1 MGLRVALVDVGMGR
15 VWSYSG
21 VVVRVDRYSG
31 IVIRVGRGLG
41 VVTCVVGHGKQKPV
55 L

>member
-1 MGLRVALVDVGMGR
+1 MGLRVALLGVGMGR

-21 VVVRVDRYSG
+21 VVVRVGRYSG
-31 IVIRVGRGLG
+31 IVIRAGRGLG
-41 VVTCVVGHGKQKPV
+41 VVTCVVGHGKEEPV